1 VTKEQ
6 IIALLKAEVKPA
18 MGCTEPIAVA
28 LACSK
33 AMKLG
38 CHDEVNSIK
47 ITVSPNIYK
56 NGLSVGIPHTK
67 EVGLLVAGAMGAL
80 GGDSDL
86 GLNVLK
92 FSDSKTVKDAIQ
104 LVDDKKVHLAIKD
117 TDEKIYIEVILES
130 SKGKSQVTIQGT
142 HTNYVLLKLNE
153 AVILDEAK
161 AIDSATRDNTV
172 SSMLIRDIIEEIE
185 SMEYADLSFLIE
197 GLEMNEKVADFGLN
211 QKRGIGVGYTLKKG
225 IETGNISEDL
235 TSKAMYM
242 TAAGEDSRMS
252 GVTLP
257 VMSSS
262 GSGNNGLTAILPL
275 VAYMKT
281 HDVSGEKIAKA
292 LAISHTINCVIKN
305 HIGSLSAL
313 CSCGISAA
321 TGASAAIT
329 WLKNGTK
336 EQIEGAIN
344 NMIANVSGMICD
356 GAKDGCALK
365 LATAASTSVYSS
377 ILALNGSIVQP
388 RNGIIGDTVEESIK
402 NLGLISEKGM
412 KITDHVILNL
422 MKDMDE
428 RCC

>member
-1 VTKEQ
+1 
-6 IIALLKAEVKPA
+6 
-18 MGCTEPIAVA
+18 MGCTEPVAVA

-38 CHDEVNSIK
+38 CHDDISSIK

-92 FSDSKTVKDAIQ
+92 LSDSKTVKDAIL

-117 TDEKIYIEVILES
+117 TDEKIYIDVILES
-130 SKGKSQVTIQGT
+130 AKGKSQVIIQGS
-142 HTNYVLLKLNE
+142 HTNYILLKLNE
-153 AVILDEAK
+153 TIILDKAK
-161 AIDSATRDNTV
+161 SNDSATRDNTV
-172 SSMLIRDIIEEIE
+172 SSMRIRDIIEEIE

-197 GLEMNEKVADFGLN
+197 GLKMNEKVADFGLN
-211 QKRGIGVGYTLKKG
+211 QKRGIGVGYTIKKG

-242 TAAGEDSRMS
+242 TAAGADARMS

-275 VAYMKT
+275 VAYMKMY
-281 HDVSGEKIAKA
+281 DVSGEKISKA

-329 WLKNGTK
+329 WLKNGSK

-388 RNGIIGDTVEESIK
+388 RNGIIGNTVEESIK

-412 KITDHVILNL
+412 KITDHVILDL

>member
-1 VTKEQ
+1 MKEQ
-6 IIALLKAEVKPA
+6 ILALLKSEVKPA

-33 AMKLG
+33 AMQLG
-38 CHDEVNSIK
+38 WHDDINTIK

-80 GGDSDL
+80 GGNPDL

-92 FSDSKTVKDAIQ
+92 YTDGETVRDAIK
-104 LVDDKKVHLAIKD
+104 LVDKKKVHLAIED
-117 TDEKIYIEVILES
+117 TDEKIYIDVILES
-130 SKGKSQVTIQGT
+130 DKAKSQVTIQGS
-142 HTNYVLLKLNE
+142 HTNYILLKLNE
-153 AVILDEAK
+153 TIVLDVAK
-161 AIDSATRDNTV
+161 TDDSITCENTL
-172 SSMLIRDIIEEIE
+172 SSLRIRDIIEKIE
-185 SMEYADLSFLIE
+185 SMEYTDLSFLIE
-197 GLEMNEKVADFGLN
+197 GLQMNEKVADFGLN
-211 QKRGIGVGYTLKKG
+211 QKLGIGVGYSIKKE
-225 IETGNISEDL
+225 IERGNISEDL

-242 TAAGEDSRMS
+242 TAAGADARMS

-275 VAYMKT
+275 VAYMKI
-281 HDVSGEKIAKA
+281 HDVSKEKIAKA

-329 WLKNGTK
+329 WLQNGSK
-336 EQIEGAIN
+336 DQIEGAIN

-365 LATAASTSVYSS
+365 LATAASTSIYSS
-377 ILALNGSIVQP
+377 FLALSGAIVQP
-388 RNGIIGDTVEESIK
+388 RNGIIGNTVEESIK

-412 KITDHVILNL
+412 KITDHVILDL
-422 MKDMDE
+422 MKEMDE
-428 RCC
+428 RSC

>member
-1 VTKEQ
+1 
-6 IIALLKAEVKPA
+6 
-18 MGCTEPIAVA
+18 
-28 LACSK
+28 
-33 AMKLG
+33 
-38 CHDEVNSIK
+38 
-47 ITVSPNIYK
+47 
-56 NGLSVGIPHTK
+56 
-67 EVGLLVAGAMGAL
+67 
-80 GGDSDL
+80 
-86 GLNVLK
+86 
-92 FSDSKTVKDAIQ
+92 
-104 LVDDKKVHLAIKD
+104 
-117 TDEKIYIEVILES
+117 
-130 SKGKSQVTIQGT
+130 
-142 HTNYVLLKLNE
+142 
-153 AVILDEAK
+153 
-161 AIDSATRDNTV
+161 
-172 SSMLIRDIIEEIE
+172 
-185 SMEYADLSFLIE
+185 
-197 GLEMNEKVADFGLN
+197 
-211 QKRGIGVGYTLKKG
+211 
-225 IETGNISEDL
+225 
-235 TSKAMYM
+235 M
-242 TAAGEDSRMS
+242 TAAGADARMS

-377 ILALNGSIVQP
+377 ILALNGSIVEP
-388 RNGIIGDTVEESIK
+388 RNGIIGDIVEESIK

>member
-1 VTKEQ
+1 MKEQ
-6 IIALLKAEVKPA
+6 ILALLKSEVKPA
-18 MGCTEPIAVA
+18 MGCTEPVAVA

-38 CHDEVNSIK
+38 CHDDISSIK

-92 FSDSKTVKDAIQ
+92 LSDSKTVKDAIL

-117 TDEKIYIEVILES
+117 TDEKIYIDVILES
-130 SKGKSQVTIQGT
+130 AKGKSQVIIQGS
-142 HTNYVLLKLNE
+142 HTNYILLKLNE
-153 AVILDEAK
+153 TIILDKAK
-161 AIDSATRDNTV
+161 SNDSATRDNTV
-172 SSMLIRDIIEEIE
+172 SSMRIRDIIEEIE

-197 GLEMNEKVADFGLN
+197 GLKMNEKVADFGLN
-211 QKRGIGVGYTLKKG
+211 QKRGIGVGYTIKKG

-242 TAAGEDSRMS
+242 TAAGADARMS

-275 VAYMKT
+275 VAYMKMY
-281 HDVSGEKIAKA
+281 DVSGEKISKA

-329 WLKNGTK
+329 WLKNGSK

-388 RNGIIGDTVEESIK
+388 RNGIIGNTVEESIK

-412 KITDHVILNL
+412 KITDHVILDL